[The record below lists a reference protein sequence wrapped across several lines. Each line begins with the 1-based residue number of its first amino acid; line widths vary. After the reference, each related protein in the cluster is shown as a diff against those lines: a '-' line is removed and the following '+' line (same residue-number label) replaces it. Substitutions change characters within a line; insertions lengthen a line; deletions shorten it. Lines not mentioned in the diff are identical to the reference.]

1 MGRKEGLLRAISGF
15 CLFRRGAFGD
25 GFGFGLFGCAAIV
38 CLFAYGVGLVA
49 CARLF
54 ALCFYG
60 VGLSLN

>member
-25 GFGFGLFGCAAIV
+25 GFGFGFGLFGCAAIV

-49 CARLF
+49 CG
-54 ALCFYG
+54 ALIVCLPAALAFP
-60 VGLSLN
+60 

>member
-1 MGRKEGLLRAISGF
+1 LLGELPAA
-15 CLFRRGAFGD
+15 L

-60 VGLSLN
+60 VGLSLI